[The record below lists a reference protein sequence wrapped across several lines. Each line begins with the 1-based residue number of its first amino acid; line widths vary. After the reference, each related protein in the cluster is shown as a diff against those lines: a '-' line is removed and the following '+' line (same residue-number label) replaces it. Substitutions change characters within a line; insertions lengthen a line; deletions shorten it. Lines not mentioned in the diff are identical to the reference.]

1 LLFPLSLLL
10 LTTRFYDRDY
20 YPQGS
25 LVIPRDLWDILVTR
39 HRGYHHH
46 SRRAVLVL
54 PKSAYM
60 LLPLFGDAAPHE
72 IFSLLAYHP
81 RDLDASVLSISTDP
95 DPPTHV
101 VDSNRPPVCAT
112 LGDLDTLPIELL
124 DEVLQYSDLRTVS
137 MLRLLNWRAR
147 VVVDASVPCR
157 HILLRAPGV
166 VTALGRT
173 GVASHFS
180 VSEVFYALSTP
191 TCQVCAK
198 FGSFLWIPECIRC
211 CFSYLREA
219 PELMPMG
226 KGDARAAFG
235 LTKRRLAKVPI
246 MVTLPGTY
254 TPSKIPYRK
263 KRHLLSREKA
273 RQAAIVA
280 HGGEEGLTRYI
291 NCGIS
296 QAKIKYDRRVA
307 ARNRTR
313 EAFDSQGRINIT
325 VDDITRLMATVPLPY
340 FDPSSRTMHVGLA
353 CRGCEFELERTS
365 EQTLSFHQHNALAD
379 QRDQTYTE
387 EGILEHFK
395 GCPGAQA
402 LWSARRNSRSS
413 GQ

>member
-1 LLFPLSLLL
+1 
-10 LTTRFYDRDY
+10 
-20 YPQGS
+20 
-25 LVIPRDLWDILVTR
+25 
-39 HRGYHHH
+39 
-46 SRRAVLVL
+46 
-54 PKSAYM
+54 M

-137 MLRLLNWRAR
+137 MLRLLNRRAR
-147 VVVDASVPCR
+147 VVVDTSVPYR

-191 TCQVCAK
+191 TCQV
-198 FGSFLWIPECIRC
+198 WHIPECIPC
-211 CFSYLREA
+211 CFSCLREA

-226 KGDARAAFG
+226 EGDARAAFG
-235 LTKRRLAKVPI
+235 LTKRGLAKVPI

-263 KRHLLSREKA
+263 RRHLLSREKA

-291 NCGIS
+291 NSGLS
-296 QAKIKYDRRVA
+296 QAKIKYDRYMIDGWHGIEPERLLTCRGESISPLTISPGSWQLSLSHTSIPAHAQCMSALRVEDANLNMRGRYHLICTTLWQINVIKHIPRKGFSSILKGAWARRPCGVHVGTHALA
-307 ARNRTR
+307 ANRTT
-313 EAFDSQGRINIT
+313 F
-325 VDDITRLMATVPLPY
+325 
-340 FDPSSRTMHVGLA
+340 GL
-353 CRGCEFELERTS
+353 GLE
-365 EQTLSFHQHNALAD
+365 EALA
-379 QRDQTYTE
+379 
-387 EGILEHFK
+387 
-395 GCPGAQA
+395 
-402 LWSARRNSRSS
+402 NSGENLYGKLRMN
-413 GQ
+413 